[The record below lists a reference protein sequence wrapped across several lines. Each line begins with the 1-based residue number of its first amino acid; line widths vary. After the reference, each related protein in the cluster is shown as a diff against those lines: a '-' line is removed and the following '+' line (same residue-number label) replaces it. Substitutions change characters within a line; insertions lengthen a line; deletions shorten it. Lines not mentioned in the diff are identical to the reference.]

1 MSKTLAVKI
10 SDVLIKRYADDAS
23 VGTLRD
29 TRHPELRF
37 RFKSGSRG
45 SWFLVLHQNGKSS
58 WKKLGNFPAVKT
70 SSVLK
75 FFPDV
80 LAKYTLIPHA
90 NVVLPEWDCV
100 ADLLT
105 WYENRVLVNSFL
117 SLKRKRSIKSV
128 LKVHLQPRLGDVLI
142 EELDH
147 ALLDELL
154 IWPLQEKYE
163 LSTVR
168 LILSVLKKAC
178 KQARTLKLIAFNP
191 LAEVKFS
198 DFTDA
203 KILPK
208 GCALHSN
215 VVPMLTTQLQKAS
228 TMERTFVLM
237 ILFHGTRIGE
247 TRLAQWEHI
256 DLIKKT
262 WFIPAQN
269 TKTKTAHNLP
279 LSDTALAVLMAH
291 RGTANTGFIF
301 KNGPTA
307 KTCLSEMTANGL
319 IQCVSARSWRAHDL
333 RKFAR
338 TTWMDL
344 DIDYLVG
351 EMLLNHVLNKMD
363 KTYIHTHAENLMR
376 RALIKYHAWL
386 VEQGLDLAAET
397 LPALNGYI

>member
-10 SDVLIKRYADDAS
+10 SDALIKRYADDAG

-29 TRHPELRF
+29 SRHPELRF
-37 RFKSGSRG
+37 RFKSGARG

-58 WKKLGNFPAVKT
+58 WKKLGNYPAVKT
-70 SSVLK
+70 ASVLK
-75 FFPDV
+75 FFPEV
-80 LAKYTLIPHA
+80 LAQYALTPQA
-90 NVVLPEWDCV
+90 SVVLAEWDCM
-100 ADLLT
+100 ADLLS
-105 WYENRVLVNSFL
+105 WYENRVLVNRGL

-128 LKVHLQPRLGDVLI
+128 LKVHLQPRLGHLLI

-178 KQARTLKLIAFNP
+178 KQARTLNLIPFNP
-191 LAEVKFS
+191 IAEIRFS

-203 KILPK
+203 KIQPK
-208 GCALHSN
+208 GCALQAN
-215 VVPMLTTQLQKAS
+215 AVPMLAEQLRKS
-228 TMERTFVLM
+228 GEMERVFVLM
-237 ILFHGTRIGE
+237 ILLHGTRIGE
-247 TRLAQWEHI
+247 TRLAKWKHI
-256 DLIKKT
+256 DFVKKT
-262 WFIPAQN
+262 WFIPAEN
-269 TKTKTAHNLP
+269 TKTKTAHTLP
-279 LSDTALAVLMAH
+279 LSDVALALL
-291 RGTANTGFIF
+291 RDFKGEDGCGFIF
-301 KNGPTA
+301 K
-307 KTCLSEMTANGL
+307 LSSKVGFSETTANGV
-319 IQCVSARSWRAHDL
+319 IQCVSSRKWRAHDL

-338 TTWMDL
+338 TSWMDL

-376 RALIKYHAWL
+376 RALVKYHDWL
-386 VEQGLDLAAET
+386 IEQGLGLVLKCET
-397 LPALNGYI
+397 AGWC

>member
-10 SDVLIKRYADDAS
+10 SDALIKRYAADAN

-37 RFKSGSRG
+37 RFKSGARG
-45 SWFLVLHQNGKSS
+45 SWFLVLHQSGKSS
-58 WKKLGNFPAVKT
+58 WKKLGNYPAVKT
-70 SSVLK
+70 ANVLK
-75 FFPDV
+75 FLPDV
-80 LAKYTLIPHA
+80 LAQYTLTP
-90 NVVLPEWDCV
+90 NVSVVLPEWDCV
-100 ADLLT
+100 ADLLS
-105 WYENRVLVNSFL
+105 WYESRVLVNRFL

-128 LKVHLQPRLGDVLI
+128 LKVHLKPRLGHLLI
-142 EELDH
+142 EKLDH

-191 LAEVKFS
+191 IAEIKFS

-203 KILPK
+203 KIQPK
-208 GCALHSN
+208 GCALQAN
-215 VVPMLTTQLQKAS
+215 AVPMLSKQLENSAS
-228 TMERTFVLM
+228 MERMFVLM
-237 ILFHGTRIGE
+237 ILLHGTRIGE
-247 TRLAQWEHI
+247 TRLAKWDHI
-256 DLIKKT
+256 DFIKKT
-262 WFIPAQN
+262 WFIPSEN

-279 LSDTALAVLMAH
+279 LSDFALAILKAQCGVMNA
-291 RGTANTGFIF
+291 GFIF
-301 KNGPTA
+301 KSHPEA
-307 KTCLSEMTANGL
+307 KTGLSEMAANDL
-319 IQCVSARSWRAHDL
+319 IQCVSARQWRAHDL

-344 DIDYLVG
+344 GIDYLVG

-376 RALIKYHAWL
+376 RDLVKYHAWL
-386 VEQGLDLAAET
+386 VEQGLDLSPEAESV
-397 LPALNGYI
+397 G